1 LSPARHLPGSSRWS
15 HAPCRTS
22 KCCQYR
28 RPRASRRSRGLEARA
43 VSAPDRSYRR
53 CTRLLSCMLRRSRTC
68 RALYRRIEAA
78 LPHRR
83 CRASAFPTRMC
94 TPRHR
99 RCRSFRRTSTC
110 PHRRC
115 IGVGPGQLSAP
126 LPLATDPVP
135 LVVPPPLIAPVA
147 EPLLDPAPLP
157 HGARGFGGAGAG
169 RDRGVRLHLPRDDE
183 QPRGN

>member
-1 LSPARHLPGSSRWS
+1 MPHVGPVNVASIVGHAHRDAAGGWRHELCRLLTAATAVARGSYLACYAAAGRVERCIDALRRLSRIVGAE
-15 HAPCRTS
+15 
-22 KCCQYR
+22 R
-28 RPRASRRSRGLEARA
+28 RRFRLARA
-43 VSAPDRSYRR
+43 RPAIDVVGVSGA
-53 CTRLLSCMLRRSRTC
+53 
-68 RALYRRIEAA
+68 RARARIADVSG
-78 LPHRR
+78 L
-83 CRASAFPTRMC
+83 
-94 TPRHR
+94 
-99 RCRSFRRTSTC
+99 
-110 PHRRC
+110 
-115 IGVGPGQLSAP
+115 GGQLSAP